1 MVVLVDDV
9 VVSANVVE
17 VASGVV
23 GLVWLALLEHA
34 ANGPPSSAARA
45 ASATTPVRRRML
57 ARVRHYSGDVRYPGR
72 LFGACALLLAACSS
86 AQSGAAPTVPTTV
99 PAPISTLVT
108 TTVAATTTTIATT
121 TTQLGRA
128 GLQALPGHHLG
139 PIPDD
144 ETILC
149 PDATDVPIIGD
160 PVVVPGYEDRPTVL
174 QRTADAAAPLVVIYH
189 GQHGCIQNVQSRSD
203 LDQIAVPAGVQVLW
217 LSGQP
222 VPTRSWKVNNR
233 CCEPAVDRN
242 TDDLG
247 YTQAALAAVRALGV
261 TSTTVLSAGVSNGGG
276 MAVTAACKL
285 PELFTGAV
293 VVAGWAPVNCHA
305 ANQSLLVFGG
315 SLDENLGSRR
325 AAQTAQMWRT
335 DVVQCPSEPV
345 VEVNGMATI
354 TTWSGCSG
362 DTEVRLVQLDGVP
375 HVWPKF
381 DVYDMDDDII
391 LFALGLV

>member
-1 MVVLVDDV
+1 MVVVVDDV
-9 VVSANVVE
+9 VVAASVVL
-17 VASGVV
+17 VATGLGV
-23 GLVWLALLEHA
+23 VWLALLEHA
-34 ANGPPSSAARA
+34 ASAPVSNAMQTA
-45 ASATTPVRRRML
+45 TATTSVRRRMTP
-57 ARVRHYSGDVRYPGR
+57 RVRHYCGRVRYPPR
-72 LFGACALLLAACSS
+72 LLCGCALLLLAACASVSS
-86 AQSGAAPTVPTTV
+86 DAAPAAPTTVSAPLTQPPSTT
-99 PAPISTLVT
+99 
-108 TTVAATTTTIATT
+108 AATTTTMATT
-121 TTQLGRA
+121 TTQLGLA
-128 GLQALPGHHLG
+128 TLHALPGHHLG
-139 PIPDD
+139 PIPED

-160 PVVVPGYEDRPTVL
+160 PVAVPGYDDRPTVL
-174 QRTADAAAPLVVIYH
+174 QRTADPAAPLVVIFH

-203 LDQIAVPAGVQVLW
+203 LDQIAVAAGVQVLW

-222 VPTRSWKVNNR
+222 VPTRSWKVNGR
-233 CCEPAVDRN
+233 CCEPAVERN

-247 YTQAALAAVRALGV
+247 YTRAAIAAVRALGV

-305 ANQSLLVFGG
+305 ADQSLLVFGG

-325 AAQTAQMWRT
+325 AAQTAAMWRT

-345 VEVNGMATI
+345 VEVNGTATI
-354 TTWSGCSG
+354 TTWSGCTG